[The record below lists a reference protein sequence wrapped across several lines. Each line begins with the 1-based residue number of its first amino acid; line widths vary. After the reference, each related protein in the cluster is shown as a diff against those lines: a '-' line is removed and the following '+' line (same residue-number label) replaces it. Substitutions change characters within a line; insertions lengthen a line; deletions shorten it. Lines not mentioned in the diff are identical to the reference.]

1 MRGFT
6 LIELVV
12 VILLM
17 AILMVT
23 AAPRFFARNDF
34 EGPAYAQELA
44 SAARYAQK
52 LALATGCPVEFVVAA
67 STYSLTKTAADDCS
81 GGFTLPARHPATG
94 EAFTGT
100 APDGIVATGT
110 LGTFVFNSRGVPS
123 MAGSLGVAGRTV
135 VIAAGTGYVEV
146 Q

>member
-17 AILMVT
+17 AILMLT

-52 LALATGCPVEFVVAA
+52 LAVATGCPVQFTVTAT
-67 STYSLTKTAADDCS
+67 TYSLLQPVNADCTGSMTLAAQS
-81 GGFTLPARHPATG
+81 PATG
-94 EAFTGT
+94 TDFSGT
-100 APDGIVATGT
+100 APTGITVAGT
-110 LGTFVFNSRGVPS
+110 LGALVFNSRGFPDAVGNFS
-123 MAGSLGVAGRTV
+123 VAGRSVLVT
-135 VIAAGTGYVEV
+135 AGSGYVEV

>member
-17 AILMVT
+17 AILMLT

-52 LALATGCPVEFVVAA
+52 LAVATGCTVQLTVTAT
-67 STYSLTKTAADDCS
+67 SYSLLQPAIADCT
-81 GGFTLPARHPATG
+81 GGFTRPALHPATG
-94 EAFTGT
+94 TDFSGT
-100 APDGIVATGT
+100 APTGVTVAGT
-110 LGTFVFNSRGVPS
+110 LGALSFNSRGMPS
-123 MAGSLGVAGRTV
+123 AAGSFTVAGRTV
-135 VIAAGTGYVEV
+135 LVTAGSGYVEL